1 MRHAGAL
8 GGENVGMS
16 NHKRGETPR
25 RRKPKV
31 SSAMSITGGLGDAK
45 DNRTL
50 GYGRPMLSRL
60 IFRPFHVNR
69 WSDGEYKLE
78 RIIGFPFFGS
88 RIVVWKIRRL
98 TLMSKFEF
106 EETSGNRGIPVK
118 RLPRKTSKIINM
130 GNVLKTET
138 GGQV

>member
-45 DNRTL
+45 DNRAF
-50 GYGRPMLSRL
+50 GHGKPMLSRL
-60 IFRPFHVNR
+60 IFRPLLGDR
-69 WSDGEYKLE
+69 WSDGGYKSE
-78 RIIGFPFFGS
+78 RIIGFPFLVF
-88 RIVVWKIRRL
+88 RIVL
-98 TLMSKFEF
+98 LANPQ
-106 EETSGNRGIPVK
+106 G
-118 RLPRKTSKIINM
+118 
-130 GNVLKTET
+130 
-138 GGQV
+138 